1 MQIAQ
6 RGSRRA
12 FTLVELLVVIA
23 IIGILIAALIPA
35 VQAAREAARRRECGN
50 NLRQIGLGMQN
61 FLAANRLYPPSRNWD
76 RVVDDDGEAWSA
88 QAEILPYLE
97 ENATFKHINF
107 KRGSEESKLP
117 DGTLVQTIRVAT
129 YICPDELN
137 DVLKN
142 TTADDGQSYPQ
153 NYGVN
158 LGIWLVYNPAVDR
171 GGPGAFFPN
180 ARLRPGDFT
189 DGLSKTLL
197 AAEVKAFTPYYRD
210 AGQADLP
217 QPTAPSAIC
226 GLGGAANMGPDL
238 MSNSGHTEW
247 GEGTAQQCGFT
258 TTFTPNTAVTC
269 ANGGQSYDV
278 DFTNMSEGGSL
289 TVPTFAAVTSRSYHA
304 GCVNVSYMDGS
315 VHTVPDAVDLKVWQA
330 LSTRAGGKSLNSDF

>member
-1 MQIAQ
+1 MEIAH
-6 RGSRRA
+6 RTHRRA

-23 IIGILIAALIPA
+23 IIGLLVSLLLVAL
-35 VQAAREAARRRECGN
+35 QSAREAARQRECSN

-97 ENATFKHINF
+97 ENVTFKHINF

-117 DGTLVQTIRVAT
+117 DGTPVQTIRVPT
-129 YICPDELN
+129 YVCPDEIHDTLKLN
-137 DVLKN
+137 N
-142 TTADDGQSYPQ
+142 NEPGSYPQ

-158 LGIWLVYNPAVDR
+158 LGIWLVYNPSADR

-180 ARLRPGDFT
+180 ARLRPSDFS
-189 DGLSKTLL
+189 DGLSKTLM
-197 AAEVKAFTPYYRD
+197 AAEVKAFTPYFRD
-210 AGQADLP
+210 AGQADVP
-217 QPTAPSAIC
+217 QPTSPSAIC
-226 GLGGAANMGPDL
+226 GLGGNPIMGPDL

-304 GCVNVSYMDGS
+304 GCVNVGYMDGS

-330 LSTRAGGKSLNSDF
+330 LSTRAGGENAPSDF